1 MSFLFVD
8 RIVEFIP
15 GKMCRGVKHITF
27 DDTYLFKDEN
37 GQLCFSPCVIGEALG
52 QLAAWNV
59 MFSNDFTM
67 RPVAGVVECAQLHR
81 NVKVGETLT
90 LEATI
95 DCIEEDAIQYSA
107 KAFVDSEEVFC
118 ITRAIGPLLPMQDFI
133 DQDLVKK
140 QFDEICRP
148 GEWQGTS
155 ELNSDFVLENNCAAK
170 TRVSLAFDRVI
181 EHEPGKRVVG
191 CKKISRQAPYFPDH
205 FPNKPVL
212 PMTILLECKINLA
225 YQFVEKANLPV
236 KYKLKELRK
245 IKMND
250 FVFPGSEIITS
261 VIIKSHESD
270 ELILRFR
277 SEVAHKRVCVME
289 MVMSAVDTKC

>member
-8 RIVEFIP
+8 QIIEFTP
-15 GKMCRGVKHITF
+15 GKTCRGVKHVTF
-27 DDTYLFKDEN
+27 DDIYLFKDEN
-37 GQLCFSPCVIGEALG
+37 GELCFSPCIIGETLG

-67 RPVAGVVECAQLHR
+67 RPVAGVVESAQLLR
-81 NVKVGETLT
+81 NVKVGETLI

-95 DCIEEDAIQYSA
+95 DSIDDEAVQYSA
-107 KAFVDSEEVFC
+107 KAFVDSEEVFR
-118 ITRAIGPLLPMQDFI
+118 ITRAIGPMLPMENFIEQDLIKRQFNAVCRLGEWTGSSDLVSDFI
-133 DQDLVKK
+133 
-140 QFDEICRP
+140 I
-148 GEWQGTS
+148 
-155 ELNSDFVLENNCAAK
+155 AK
-170 TRVSLAFDRVI
+170 DHTPSSKTALTFDRVI
-181 EHEPGKRVVG
+181 EHEPGVRVVG

-225 YQFVEKANLPV
+225 YQFIEQANMPH

-250 FVFPGSEIITS
+250 FVLPGSEIVTS
-261 VIIKSHESD
+261 LIIKKQDSA

-277 SEVAHKRVCVME
+277 SEVARKRVCVME
-289 MVMSAVDTKC
+289 MVMTAVDNV